1 MADSFVTDLSG
12 LDATTKKV
20 IAANAESQGITAEQ
34 YLASRGGV
42 NTVTGKYGDSYVA
55 TRDLTD
61 AEYLAAVAGKTGVAR
76 GAAIN
81 AATAAKSGQPVI
93 SGMPGSSD
101 DPTGAKYGAAG
112 GNNNPNDTGLNG
124 VNGKIISAE
133 TRDAFS
139 VLTALFSQY
148 NLGSLAGTLQK
159 LMEQGFTAE
168 EASTKLKYD
177 SGFVNGVSGERWNDA
192 YTTRFAGNKA
202 RLSKGLNALSEAE
215 YLLNEN
221 SYAETLKAYGLTNML
236 SVNRYDN
243 EKKFANYIAN
253 DMSPKEFKDRID
265 LASTRVMNMDPAIM
279 RNFQQYYPQVN
290 KTDLVSYFLA
300 PEETMQLLETKVTA
314 SEIGAAANQ
323 QGLSLG
329 GTRAEE
335 FAKMGQT
342 YAGAQR
348 DYSNI
353 AEVLPTGQKL
363 GSIYG
368 EEGIDYTQAT
378 AEDEYIKQDAAAK
391 LKRNRLA
398 SKERASFEGS
408 AGAAQGA
415 FSTSYLKKSSAAGL
429 I

>member
-1 MADSFVTDLSG
+1 MGAWLMARSFREAEEASNAQGTVQAALDFAMQNAKKNPTPENIAIMKDTAAARQATVAAQPKTDYTQVLKNAQKDVTDIKSTI
-12 LDATTKKV
+12 DTINQNITDV
-20 IAANAESQGITAEQ
+20 NIAGNEVGDISK
-34 YLASRGGV
+34 SMGGPAFSPIG
-42 NTVTGKYGDSYVA
+42 T
-55 TRDLTD
+55 
-61 AEYLAAVAGKTGVAR
+61 VAGGS
-76 GAAIN
+76 
-81 AATAAKSGQPVI
+81 KSSFDQ
-93 SGMPGSSD
+93 
-101 DPTGAKYGAAG
+101 
-112 GNNNPNDTGLNG
+112 
-124 VNGKIISAE
+124 
-133 TRDAFS
+133 DAFAK
-139 VLTALFSQY
+139 LMAQLNQW
-148 NLGSLAGTLQK
+148 NLGSLSGVITQL
-159 LMEQGFTAE
+159 LE
-168 EASTKLKYD
+168 EGNTFDSVLTKIKYD
-177 SGFVNGVSGERWNDA
+177 SSINAKTGKAYNDA
-192 YTTRFAGNKA
+192 YTIRFAGNKS
-202 RLSKGLNALSEAE
+202 RISKGLNALSEQE
-215 YLLNEN
+215 YMQNEN
-221 SYAETLKAYGLTNML
+221 SYAETLKAYGLNTML
-236 SVNRYDN
+236 STDRSVN
-243 EKKFANYIAN
+243 EAKFAGYIAN
-253 DMSPKEFKDRID
+253 DMSPSEFKDRID

-323 QGLSLG
+323 QGLSVS

-353 AEVLPTGQKL
+353 AEVLPTTEKL
-363 GSIYG
+363 GGIYG
-368 EEGIDYTQAT
+368 EEGIKYTQAT

-415 FSTSYLKKSSAAGL
+415 FSTSYLKKSSAAGQ

>member
-1 MADSFVTDLSG
+1 MGAWLMARSFREAEEASNAQGTVQAALDFALANAKKNPTPENIAIAKDTFAARQATLATQPDYTQVLKSAQKDVTDIKG
-12 LDATTKKV
+12 TIDTINQNITDV
-20 IAANAESQGITAEQ
+20 NIAGNEVGDISK
-34 YLASRGGV
+34 SMGGPAFSPIG
-42 NTVTGKYGDSYVA
+42 T
-55 TRDLTD
+55 
-61 AEYLAAVAGKTGVAR
+61 VAGGS
-76 GAAIN
+76 
-81 AATAAKSGQPVI
+81 KSSFDQ
-93 SGMPGSSD
+93 
-101 DPTGAKYGAAG
+101 
-112 GNNNPNDTGLNG
+112 
-124 VNGKIISAE
+124 
-133 TRDAFS
+133 DAFAK
-139 VLTALFSQY
+139 LMAQLNQW
-148 NLGSLAGTLQK
+148 NLGSLSGVITQL
-159 LMEQGFTAE
+159 LE
-168 EASTKLKYD
+168 EGNTFDSVLTKIKYD
-177 SGFVNGVSGERWNDA
+177 SSINAKTGKAYNDA
-192 YTTRFAGNKA
+192 YTIRFAGNKS
-202 RLSKGLNALSEAE
+202 RISKGLNALSEQE
-215 YLLNEN
+215 YMQNEN
-221 SYAETLKAYGLTNML
+221 SYAETLKAYGLNNML
-236 SVNRYDN
+236 STDRSVN
-243 EKKFANYIAN
+243 EAKFAGYIAN
-253 DMSPKEFKDRID
+253 DMSPSEFKDRID

-323 QGLSLG
+323 QGLSVS

-353 AEVLPTGQKL
+353 AEVLPTAEKL
-363 GSIYG
+363 GGIYG
-368 EEGIDYTQAT
+368 EEGIKYTQAT

>member
-1 MADSFVTDLSG
+1 MARFEDTAYSEMV
-12 LDATTKKV
+12 AQTKKKAV
-20 IAANAESQGITAEQ
+20 PTPPVNSSLVNKATKIMEADTA
-34 YLASRGGV
+34 
-42 NTVTGKYGDSYVA
+42 K
-55 TRDLTD
+55 TD
-61 AEYLAAVAGKTGVAR
+61 AYQTALTAPAKTAAEVANINADVKAVTESTGNVYDPSKAMTVGNQPTLNAAVKSTSNFAPSNTADKPKTSV
-76 GAAIN
+76 
-81 AATAAKSGQPVI
+81 
-93 SGMPGSSD
+93 D
-101 DPTGAKYGAAG
+101 
-112 GNNNPNDTGLNG
+112 
-124 VNGKIISAE
+124 E
-133 TRDAFS
+133 DAFGRLMS
-139 VLTALFSQY
+139 ILNQW
-148 NLGSLAGTLQK
+148 NLGSLSSVIRQLLTEGLSYDSV
-159 LMEQGFTAE
+159 L
-168 EASTKLKYD
+168 TKIKYD
-177 SGFVNGVSGERWNDA
+177 STKNPATGEAYNAA
-192 YTTRFAGNKA
+192 YTIRFAGNKA
-202 RLSKGLNALSEAE
+202 RLDRGLNALTEE
-215 YLLNEN
+215 QYLSNEN
-221 SYAETLKAYGLTNML
+221 SYAETLRAYNLTNML
-236 SVNRYDN
+236 SLDRTTN
-243 EKKFANYIAN
+243 EAKFAKYIAN
-253 DMSPKEFKDRID
+253 DMSPSEFKDRID

-408 AGAAQGA
+408 AGNSLGA
-415 FSTSYLKKSSAAGL
+415 SSLSTQYLRKSSSAGQF
-429 I
+429 

>member
-1 MADSFVTDLSG
+1 MGAWLMARLEDTAYGEMV
-12 LDATTKKV
+12 AQTKKK
-20 IAANAESQGITAEQ
+20 AAPVTPVNSSLVNKATKIMEADTAKTEAYQTALTAPAKTAAE
-34 YLASRGGV
+34 
-42 NTVTGKYGDSYVA
+42 VA
-55 TRDLTD
+55 N
-61 AEYLAAVAGKTGVAR
+61 
-76 GAAIN
+76 IN
-81 AATAAKSGQPVI
+81 ADVRAITESTGNVYDPSKAMTVGNQTTLNPAVVSTNNFSPDYAGNKSAFDQ
-93 SGMPGSSD
+93 
-101 DPTGAKYGAAG
+101 
-112 GNNNPNDTGLNG
+112 
-124 VNGKIISAE
+124 
-133 TRDAFS
+133 DAFGK
-139 VLTALFSQY
+139 LMAQLNQW
-148 NLGSLAGTLQK
+148 NLGSLSGVITQLLQEGNTFDSV
-159 LMEQGFTAE
+159 L
-168 EASTKLKYD
+168 TKIKYD
-177 SGFVNGVSGERWNDA
+177 SSINPKTGKAYNDA
-192 YTTRFAGNKA
+192 YTIRFAGNKT
-202 RLSKGLNALSEAE
+202 RISKGLNALSEQE
-215 YLLNEN
+215 YMQNEN

-236 SVNRYDN
+236 SLDRNVNEAR
-243 EKKFANYIAN
+243 FAGYIAN
-253 DMSPKEFKDRID
+253 DMSPTEFKDRID

-323 QGLSLG
+323 QGLNVG

-335 FAKMGQT
+335 FAKMGLN
-342 YAGAQR
+342 YAQAQR

-368 EEGIDYTQAT
+368 EEGIDYTQVT
-378 AEDEYIKQDAAAK
+378 AEDEYIKQSAEAK

-415 FSTSYLKKSSAAGL
+415 FSTSYLKKSSAAGQ

>member
-1 MADSFVTDLSG
+1 MADAFTTDLAS
-12 LDATTKKV
+12 LDAGTKQV
-20 IAANAESQGITAEQ
+20 IAANAKSQGLTAEQ

-61 AEYLAAVAGKTGVAR
+61 AEYLAAVAGKTGTAR

-81 AATAAKSGQPVI
+81 AATAKKSGQAVTP
-93 SGMPGSSD
+93 GMPGSKE
-101 DPTGAKYGAAG
+101 DPTGAKYGSSG
-112 GNNNPNDTGLNG
+112 GNNNPDDTGLNG
-124 VNGKIISAE
+124 VGGKIISAE

-215 YLLNEN
+215 YLYNEN
-221 SYAETLKAYGLTNML
+221 AYAETLKAYNLSNLL
-236 SVNRYDN
+236 SVDRYAN
-243 EKKFANYIAN
+243 EKKFAEYIAN
-253 DMSPKEFKDRID
+253 DLSPKEFKDRID
-265 LASTRVMNMDPAIM
+265 LAATRVINMDPAIQK
-279 RNFQQYYPQVN
+279 NFQEYYPEVT
-290 KTDLVSYFLA
+290 KSDLISYFLA
-300 PEETMQLLETKVTA
+300 PDETLPLLQTKVTA
-314 SEIGAAANQ
+314 AEIGAAANQ

-329 GTRAEE
+329 GARAAE
-335 FAKMGQT
+335 FAKLGET
-342 YAGAQR
+342 YAQAQK
-348 DYSNI
+348 DYSTI
-353 AEVLPTGQKL
+353 AEVLPTAQKL
-363 GSIYG
+363 SNIYN
-368 EEGIDYTQAT
+368 EENINYDQAT
-378 AEDEYIKQDAAAK
+378 AENEYIKQDAAAK

-398 SKERASFEGS
+398 SKERAMFGGDSGTGS
-408 AGAAQGA
+408 ASLGRSDTGV
-415 FSTSYLKKSSAAGL
+415 F
-429 I
+429 